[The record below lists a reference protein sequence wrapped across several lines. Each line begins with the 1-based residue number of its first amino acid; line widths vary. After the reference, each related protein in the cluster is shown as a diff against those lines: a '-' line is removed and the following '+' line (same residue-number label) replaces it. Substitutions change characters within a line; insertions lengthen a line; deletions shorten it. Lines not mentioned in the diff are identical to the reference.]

1 MVSVRERL
9 VGANLFSNQP
19 AREASLNGPSIVKS
33 RLRLQARFNLNSEI
47 ETTDSAD
54 FTDFE
59 EVIAD
64 QRTNL
69 FVAKLQGD

>member
-47 ETTDSAD
+47 ETTDSGYVVCQR
-54 FTDFE
+54 
-59 EVIAD
+59 VIL
-64 QRTNL
+64 RW
-69 FVAKLQGD
+69 KLLL